1 MRALKP
7 KDRQQH
13 RRPLRQPQPIPR
25 NWRRHA
31 NVGVILL
38 AVLGVAGG
46 AAFYTDKFQNAS
58 AQTDRVM
65 RQILHDAGFSVRSIS
80 VAGRV
85 QTEPNELLGAL
96 NIAKDDSILHIDLV
110 AVHDRIASLPWVQEV
125 RVTRNLPD
133 AVHIEL
139 IERHPIAI
147 WQRNGKMVLVDRG
160 GVEITEKDVA
170 EYPDLPLIVGKG
182 APKAASELIA
192 LLAAEPQLE
201 NRVAAAVRV
210 GERRWNVR
218 LKDGIDVRLPEQD
231 PLTAWRKLARYE
243 ENNGLLGRDVEL
255 VDLRLANRVVVRLT
269 QGAVR
274 RTKGPEREARLH
286 TYNLIW
292 GNA

>member
-7 KDRQQH
+7 KKKQQG
-13 RRPLRQPQPIPR
+13 RGARQPQLQIR
-25 NWRRHA
+25 NWRRQA
-31 NVGVILL
+31 AVAAILL
-38 AVLGVAGG
+38 AVTGVAGF
-46 AAFYTDKFQNAS
+46 AAFYSGKFQS
-58 AQTDRVM
+58 AGEQAGKMM
-65 RQILHDAGFSVRSIS
+65 RQVLHDAGFSVRSIT

-85 QTEPNELLGAL
+85 QTEPKELLGAL
-96 NIAKDDSILHIDLV
+96 NIAKDDSILHIDLN
-110 AVHDRIASLPWVQEV
+110 AVHERIASLPWVQEV

-139 IERHPIAI
+139 IERQPIAI

-160 GVEITEKDVA
+160 GGEITEKDVP

-182 APKAASELIA
+182 ASKAAGELIA

-218 LKDGIDVRLPEQD
+218 LKDGIDVRLPELD
-231 PLTAWRKLARYE
+231 PVSAWRKLARYE

-274 RTKGPEREARLH
+274 RAKGPEREAALQQLDLTRDS
-286 TYNLIW
+286 
-292 GNA
+292 A

>member
-7 KDRQQH
+7 KQKKQSRSS
-13 RRPLRQPQPIPR
+13 RQPQIKVR
-25 NWRRHA
+25 NWRRQA
-31 NVGVILL
+31 MVAVILL
-38 AVLGVAGG
+38 AISGFWGSAT
-46 AAFYTDKFQNAS
+46 FYSGKFQNAS
-58 AQTDRVM
+58 EQAGRVM
-65 RQILHDAGFSVRSIS
+65 RQVLLDAGFSVRSIS

-96 NIAKDDSILHIDLV
+96 NIAKDDSILHIDLN

-182 APKAASELIA
+182 APKAAGELIA

-210 GERRWNVR
+210 GERRWNMR

-231 PLTAWRKLARYE
+231 PLTAWHKLARYE

-255 VDLRLANRVVVRLT
+255 VDLRLADRVVVRLT
-269 QGAVR
+269 QG
-274 RTKGPEREARLH
+274 LS
-286 TYNLIW
+286 LIHI
-292 GNA
+292 

>member
-7 KDRQQH
+7 KNKQQ
-13 RRPLRQPQPIPR
+13 RPSRQPLVR
-25 NWRRHA
+25 ARDWRRHA
-31 NVGVILL
+31 VIAAILL
-38 AVLGVAGG
+38 AISGVAGG
-46 AAFYTDKFQNAS
+46 VAFYSGRLQNS
-58 AQTDRVM
+58 GAQADLVL

-85 QTEPNELLGAL
+85 QTEPKELLGAL

-182 APKAASELIA
+182 APKAAGELIA

-201 NRVAAAVRV
+201 KRVAAAVRV

-231 PLTAWRKLARYE
+231 PLIAWHKLARYE

-274 RTKGPEREARLH
+274 RTKGPEREAYLH
-286 TYNLIW
+286 SSNLIW